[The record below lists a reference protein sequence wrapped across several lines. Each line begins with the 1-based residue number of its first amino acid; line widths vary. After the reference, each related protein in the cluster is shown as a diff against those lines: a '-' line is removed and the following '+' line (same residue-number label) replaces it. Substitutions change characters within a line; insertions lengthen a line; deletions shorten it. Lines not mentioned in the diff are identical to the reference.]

1 MNLMCLKNQI
11 LNIYVKDV
19 ELVNVYGGEHPPL
32 TFFLFEDLPM
42 VEFLIYLAVGLTI
55 VYSLAHIG
63 ISAVCNAFKYH

>member
-1 MNLMCLKNQI
+1 MCLKISI
-11 LNIYVKDV
+11 LNTYMKDV
-19 ELVNVYGGEHPPL
+19 DGQRLRGESPPL

-63 ISAVCNAFKYH
+63 ISTLCNAFKYH

>member
-1 MNLMCLKNQI
+1 MSNA
-11 LNIYVKDV
+11 
-19 ELVNVYGGEHPPL
+19 YGGDHPPL

>member
-1 MNLMCLKNQI
+1 MLM
-11 LNIYVKDV
+11 
-19 ELVNVYGGEHPPL
+19 VNVYGGEHPPL

-63 ISAVCNAFKYH
+63 ISTLCNAFKYH

>member
-1 MNLMCLKNQI
+1 M
-11 LNIYVKDV
+11 KDV
-19 ELVNVYGGEHPPL
+19 DGQRLRGENIPRL

-63 ISAVCNAFKYH
+63 ISTVCNAFKYH